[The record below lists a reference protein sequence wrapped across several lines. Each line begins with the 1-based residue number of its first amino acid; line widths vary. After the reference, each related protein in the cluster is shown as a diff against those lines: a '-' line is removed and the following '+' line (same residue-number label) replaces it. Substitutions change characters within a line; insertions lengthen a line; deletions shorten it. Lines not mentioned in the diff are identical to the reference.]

1 VTSTAFHPQTD
12 STTKQFNQ
20 KIELYLA
27 IYYADN
33 PETWADK
40 LPMTEYTHNL
50 RLYKG
55 RSHTPFKLMFEHP
68 TK

>member
-1 VTSTAFHPQTD
+1 MTSTAFHPQTD

-40 LPMTEYTHNL
+40 LPIAKYTHNS
-50 RLYKG
+50 RLYRGK
-55 RSHTPFKLMFEHP
+55 SHTLFKLIFEYP

>member
-1 VTSTAFHPQTD
+1 MTSTAFHPQTD

-33 PETWADK
+33 SETWADK
-40 LPMTEYTHNL
+40 LPIAKYTHNS
-50 RLYKG
+50 RLYREK
-55 RSHTPFKLMFEHP
+55 SHTLFKLIFEHP